1 MNSELDCGSERERGR
16 GREGGRAK
24 TREDAK
30 MGRLRQRRG
39 RQREPEKVLGGTET
53 GRESWGEREIK
64 ERQRWE
70 AGDRD
75 KKRKR
80 QTRTHT

>member
-1 MNSELDCGSERERGR
+1 MQLLPR
-16 GREGGRAK
+16 
-24 TREDAK
+24 